1 MKKTARGFTLFEL
14 IIVAI
19 LAGTLLATLLT
30 RVLFYQEQAE
40 KTAMKQVASGL
51 QSALTIQYGR
61 LLTHGAANKLRALS
75 TENPMQWLTKPP
87 PNYVGEF
94 YGITPQTITPG
105 NWAFDL
111 QSRQLVYA
119 VAHRDYFIAT
129 THEDYLIRYQLNIEQ
144 HSAIKTSSDSPAS
157 RIAFSPVKPYRW
169 FD

>member
-14 IIVAI
+14 AIVAMLTSI
-19 LAGTLLATLLT
+19 LLATLLT

-40 KTAMKQVASGL
+40 KAAVKQVAGGL
-51 QSALTIQYGR
+51 QSALILQHGR

-87 PNYVGEF
+87 HNYVGEF
-94 YGITPQTITPG
+94 YGITSQTIAPG

-119 VAHRDYFIAT
+119 VAHRDYFT
-129 THEDYLIRYQLNIEQ
+129 PKTQDDYLIRYQINIEQ
-144 HSAIKTSSDSPAS
+144 HSAIKTTANSRASS
-157 RIAFSPVKPYRW
+157 IAFSPVKSYQW